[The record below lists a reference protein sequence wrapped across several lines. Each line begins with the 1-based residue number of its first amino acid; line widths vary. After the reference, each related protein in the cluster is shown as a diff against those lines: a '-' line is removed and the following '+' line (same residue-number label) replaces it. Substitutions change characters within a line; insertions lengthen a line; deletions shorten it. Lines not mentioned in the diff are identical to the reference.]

1 LYLSKAGPK
10 GVAALEFYL
19 SAVENS
25 IVNTVKCKRGS
36 LAEEYKNHA
45 LKLIKDLKGKS
56 DEESEEKY
64 EKLLTVFSIYLSLL
78 RETFPDFVRR
88 EAAEVS
94 LMVNGRDE
102 ELLKKVLCWR

>member
-1 LYLSKAGPK
+1 M
-10 GVAALEFYL
+10 EFYL
-19 SAVENS
+19 SIVENS
-25 IVNTVKCKRGS
+25 IENIVKCKRGS

-45 LKLIKDLKGKS
+45 LKLIKDLKGKRN
-56 DEESEEKY
+56 EESEEKH

-88 EAAEVS
+88 EAAAVS

-102 ELLKKVLCWR
+102 ELLKKVLCRR

>member
-1 LYLSKAGPK
+1 LYLSKAGLK

-19 SAVENS
+19 SIVENS
-25 IVNTVKCKRGS
+25 IENIVKCKRGS

-78 RETFPDFVRR
+78 RETFPDFSGEKRQ
-88 EAAEVS
+88 
-94 LMVNGRDE
+94 
-102 ELLKKVLCWR
+102 K